1 MNIIGKRFGRLT
13 VMSQTEEYIHGS
25 VAWICKCDCG
35 NYIKASTRDL
45 NRGAVKSCGCL
56 KKERYD
62 IVGQRFGKLTVIKKE
77 TLGSHCK
84 FLCQCDCG
92 SLISVR
98 GDSLKSGKTVS
109 CGCAKK
115 SDVKAKQLESGRALV
130 DHTSPVF
137 FKGTVSKNSRTGIN
151 GVTIVKG
158 KYVAYIGYKNK
169 TYRLVTTDD
178 IKIAQDVRKE
188 ADEAVKNGEFE
199 QWIDELKKERKN
211 GK

>member
-1 MNIIGKRFGRLT
+1 MRL
-13 VMSQTEEYIHGS
+13 
-25 VAWICKCDCG
+25 
-35 NYIKASTRDL
+35 R
-45 NRGAVKSCGCL
+45 
-56 KKERYD
+56 
-62 IVGQRFGKLTVIKKE
+62 
-77 TLGSHCK
+77 
-84 FLCQCDCG
+84 
-92 SLISVR
+92 
-98 GDSLKSGKTVS
+98 
-109 CGCAKK
+109 KK

-169 TYRLVTTDD
+169 TYRLITTDD
-178 IKIAQDVRKE
+178 IKIAQDIRKE
-188 ADEAVKNGEFE
+188 ADEAVKNGEFK